1 MNAFSRPMMSKLAP
15 LRSNMLD
22 PAINTFPRS
31 KTWKELQKK
40 KMCLNQPHISYDID
54 GDG

>member
-31 KTWKELQKK
+31 KTRKELQKK